1 MIFIINTPDATK
13 FASGV
18 LYYSFSKLIKGREKM
33 AVVIKRKNKYLYAF
47 LKGEIDHH
55 TAPEMREAIDDA
67 LSSSE
72 SCETL
77 VLDFYDVSFMDS
89 SGVGL
94 VMGRY
99 RYATT
104 LGKKV
109 RVDNLDDRNYRIMQ
123 MSGIE
128 KIAEINKKG
137 DGN

>member
-1 MIFIINTPDATK
+1 MSVKTET
-13 FASGV
+13 
-18 LYYSFSKLIKGREKM
+18 KGRVLT
-33 AVVIKRKNKYLYAF
+33 AYLE
-47 LKGEIDHH
+47 GEIDHH

-77 VLDFYDVSFMDS
+77 VLDFLDVSFMDS

-109 RVDNLDDRNYRIMQ
+109 RVDNLDDRNYKIMQ

-128 KIAEINKKG
+128 KIAEINRKEV
-137 DGN
+137 

>member
-1 MIFIINTPDATK
+1 
-13 FASGV
+13 
-18 LYYSFSKLIKGREKM
+18 M

-77 VLDFYDVSFMDS
+77 VLDFLDVSFMDS

-109 RVDNLDDRNYRIMQ
+109 RVDNLDDRNYKIMQ

-128 KIAEINKKG
+128 KIAVIKMKERTKK
-137 DGN
+137 